1 MLQLTFAGEV
11 VEWRGPAPHHFVAV
25 PPDGV
30 EDIAEIAAAVT
41 YGWGCIP
48 ATVTVGAT
56 SITTSIF
63 PRHGGYLVPLK
74 VALRRAEGVALGDT
88 VTLTVEIDEG

>member
-41 YGWGCIP
+41 S
-48 ATVTVGAT
+48 AAT
-56 SITTSIF
+56 SC
-63 PRHGGYLVPLK
+63 R
-74 VALRRAEGVALGDT
+74 
-88 VTLTVEIDEG
+88 